1 MSVEEIGDRFFG
13 LLELLLAELVPAKT
27 AGQVAGNF
35 PAKTEGQLAENF
47 PAKTERQVAGNF
59 PAKTEGRQVEE
70 QDGRVLVSAA
80 VLPVLTILSRLQRG
94 QPGSSIQASC
104 FGNSLVSKG

>member
-1 MSVEEIGDRFFG
+1 VSVDEIGDRFCG

-27 AGQVAGNF
+27 EGQVEENS
-35 PAKTEGQLAENF
+35 PAKTEG
-47 PAKTERQVAGNF
+47 QVAGNF
-59 PAKTEGRQVEE
+59 PAKTEGRQVEV

-104 FGNSLVSKG
+104 FGNSLVSKV